1 MAFWN
6 QNQILTINDGTVA
19 DDGTGDPIRTAFIKV
34 NENFANIS
42 TQFNQTSQDW
52 LNANVEY
59 QLNTNYVTVSNLFV
73 ANATGTVANF
83 NGNITAGNL
92 IANTSIHAPSA
103 SINGNLYMSG
113 NIVPTVAG
121 MYNLGTPSMPFANL
135 YVQTTISQTQVTN
148 STTAGLFEI
157 HANTT
162 PADVQDVGL
171 FANISNDYSSNTYAF
186 FGHQYATNNFV
197 YKITN
202 TDATKGNNV
211 VYDGIYGNVQ
221 LGSLFLS
228 NSTISSSSS
237 TGALVVNGGAGICG
251 NLNVAGNVYSAGY
264 QVLTTNMPGVTVYP
278 GGTILAGNTTITAV
292 TPSTS
297 SSTGALILSYG
308 GAGVAGNVNA
318 GGNVQSATGIVG
330 PYYGN
335 IQTAAQT
342 NITSVG
348 TLTQLQVQTSIGTA
362 AITVSGSGVTGAPL
376 TVTAGGANIA
386 GNLFNIGTTTSTGN
400 ITAPWFI
407 GNVSGTIE
415 SVNGNVTAQYFI
427 GNGSALTGLGTTSQ
441 IVAVNANVAAAN
453 LTISQVYANVTAAW
467 QANTA
472 VLYND
477 IQTNNSNEATLGNN
491 ITAANLAIATL
502 QANIGAFETYANANI
517 GTLTTS
523 YNTLMA
529 NVGAYEIW
537 SNANAVSQAASIS
550 TLQANVGAFETY
562 ANATF
567 ATTATLQTLNAN
579 VGAFET
585 YANATFGT
593 SNYGNT
599 QAAAYLTTYNGNIA
613 VSTLTV
619 SGSILPSSNVSINI
633 GSPSTWFN
641 NIYGVASHAQYADL
655 AENYLADEEYV
666 PGTVV
671 VFGGDEEITTTTT
684 FADPRVAGAIS
695 TNPAY
700 LMNGA
705 CSGLPL
711 ALRGRIPCQVVGPV
725 TKGDLLVTSQQ
736 AGYAASVGASLAFGQ
751 AVFAK
756 ALETNLDDGIKIIEV
771 VIL

>member
-6 QNQILTINDGTVA
+6 QNQIITINDGVTA

-42 TQFNQTSQDW
+42 AQFNQTSQDW

-73 ANATGTVANF
+73 ANATGTLANF
-83 NGNITAGNL
+83 TGNITAGNL
-92 IANTSIHAPSA
+92 IANTSIHAPTATIS
-103 SINGNLYMSG
+103 GNLYMSG

-121 MYNLGTPSMPFANL
+121 TYNLGTPSMPFANL
-135 YVQTTISQTQVTN
+135 YVQTTISTTQVTN

-157 HANTT
+157 HANTA
-162 PADVQDVGL
+162 PADVQDVGI
-171 FANISNDYSSNTYAF
+171 FGNITNDYSSNTYAF
-186 FGHQYATNNFV
+186 FGHQYTTNNFV

-211 VYDGIYGNVQ
+211 VYDGIYGNAQ

-228 NSTISSSSS
+228 NSTVSNSTS
-237 TGALVVNGGAGICG
+237 TGALIVAGGAGIAG
-251 NLNVAGNVYSAGY
+251 ALNVAGNVYSAGY

-308 GAGVAGNVNA
+308 GAGIAGNVNA

-330 PYYGN
+330 PYYGTV
-335 IQTAAQT
+335 QTAAQT

-376 TVTAGGANIA
+376 TVSAGGANIA
-386 GNLFNIGTTTSTGN
+386 GNLFNTGTTTSTGN

-407 GNVSGTIE
+407 GNVNGSIE
-415 SVNGNVTAQYFI
+415 SVNGNVTAQYFV
-427 GNGSALTGLGTTSQ
+427 GNGVALTGISTASQ
-441 IVAVNANVAAAN
+441 LASTNANVAAAN

-477 IQTNNSNEATLGNN
+477 IQTNNSNEATLANN

-502 QANIGAFETYANANI
+502 QANVGSYETWANATFATSSALQ
-517 GTLTTS
+517 TL
-523 YNTLMA
+523 NA

-550 TLQANVGAFETY
+550 ALQANVGAYETW

-567 ATTATLQTLNAN
+567 ATSSTLQTLNAN

-655 AENYLADEEYV
+655 AENYLADSDYAS
-666 PGTVV
+666 GTVV
-671 VFGGDEEITTTTT
+671 VFGGDKEITTTTT

-705 CSGLPL
+705 CGGLPL

-725 TKGDLLVTSQQ
+725 TKGDLLVTSQR
-736 AGYAASVGASLAFGQ
+736 AGYAISVGTSLAFGQ